1 MNECRHQSTQWSKT
15 STSFTKMNMSIS
27 MQSQQSEPGAS
38 GPPAGTISRL
48 KTSDVKFDQLF
59 MGTPGCPAGSPLN
72 IGDTFRICTPG
83 GFLKHIKVGF
93 YP

>member
-1 MNECRHQSTQWSKT
+1 
-15 STSFTKMNMSIS
+15 MSIS

-72 IGDTFRICTPG
+72 IGDKFRICTPG